1 MNFQQ
6 QGKRVTIPFGES
18 LPEGIFIGDNGHVGV
33 MFPSVW
39 WENKI

>member
-18 LPEGIFIGDNGHVGV
+18 LPEGIFYK
-33 MFPSVW
+33 W
-39 WENKI
+39 LQET